1 MRGNSILDSPVCC
14 FNEARRSPLEG
25 KEKNHHSHRH
35 EDVLGKERGK
45 GWIRHK
51 DQPLRTRS
59 FNESI
64 Y

>member
-25 KEKNHHSHRH
+25 KEKNHLSHRH
-35 EDVLGKERGK
+35 EDVLGKERGGK
-45 GWIRHK
+45 GRIRHK
-51 DQPLRTRS
+51 DQVLRS

-64 Y
+64 YY